1 MPVQI
6 DRVLKGSSAAK
17 YGIRAG
23 ETLISVNGEEIRDFL
38 DLQFQSS
45 QQYLRLEILSQDGEH
60 RTVDLERESRK
71 ALGIEP
77 EPYQCRN
84 CQNHC
89 IFCFIDQM
97 PPGLRD
103 SLYVKDDDYIFSF
116 VFGNYI
122 TLSNLSNEDFGR
134 IRKQRISPLYVS
146 AHTTNPQLRQKMMR
160 YREEADLMARLR
172 ILAKT
177 GIELH
182 IQIVA
187 VPGYN
192 TGEELSLSLK
202 ELLSL
207 GKGMLSIG
215 VVPVGLTKYRD
226 GLTTLQPFDNALAL
240 DTIKRI
246 DAIRQELKTDLVYAA
261 DELYVLAEEKL
272 PPAVYYNEYPQI
284 ENGIG
289 MLRMLLSK
297 FPYRKA
303 RFLKELK
310 SKPMDYRMLCSR
322 SAYSVIKGIAEALD
336 QGLEDQLVEVQ
347 AIRNDFCGEHISVAG
362 LLTFSDFQS
371 QVKLSPREIPI
382 LPEAIFNSEGY
393 TLDGATIQ
401 DFRELWQRDIM
412 IVNQFFTDWGW
423 E

>member
-1 MPVQI
+1 MAIQI
-6 DRVLKGSSAAK
+6 EGVLKGSSAAK

-45 QQYLRLEILSQDGEH
+45 QQYLSLEILSAEGEI
-60 RTVDLERESRK
+60 RIVELEREIRK

-77 EPYQCRN
+77 EAYQCRT
-84 CQNHC
+84 CHNHC

-122 TLSNLSNEDFGR
+122 TLTNLSNEDFAR
-134 IRKQRISPLYVS
+134 IRSQRISPLFVS
-146 AHTTNPQLRQKMMR
+146 AHTTNPVLRQKMMR
-160 YREEADLMARLR
+160 YREEADLMARLKS
-172 ILAKT
+172 LVEA

-192 TGEELSLSLK
+192 TGEELSHSLE

-207 GKGMLSIG
+207 GSKLLSIG
-215 VVPVGLTKYRD
+215 VVPVGLTRYRE
-226 GLTTLQPFDNALAL
+226 GLTVLKPYSEALAL
-240 DTIKRI
+240 DTIERI
-246 DAIRQELKTDLVYAA
+246 DALRQSGDTGIIYAA
-261 DELYVLAEEKL
+261 DELYVLSGAKL
-272 PPAVYYNEYPQI
+272 PPASYYNDYPQI

-297 FPYRKA
+297 YPYRKN
-303 RFLKELK
+303 RFIKELK
-310 SKPMDYRMLCSR
+310 SRPMDYRMLCSR
-322 SAYSVIKGIAEALD
+322 AAHGVISGLAESLE
-336 QGLEDQLVEVQ
+336 QGLEDQKVTVQLV
-347 AIRNDFCGEHISVAG
+347 RNDFCGEQISVAG
-362 LLTFSDFQS
+362 LLTFSDFRD
-371 QVKLSPREIPI
+371 QVQLSSREIPI
-382 LPEAIFNSEGY
+382 IPEVIFNNEGY

>member
-23 ETLISVNGEEIRDFL
+23 ETLVSVNGEEIRDFL

-45 QQYLRLEILSQDGEH
+45 QQFLRLEILSQDGEA
-60 RTVDLERESRK
+60 RTIDLERENRK

-77 EPYQCRN
+77 EPYQCRS

-103 SLYVKDDDYIFSF
+103 SLYIKDDDYIFSF

-122 TLSNLSNEDFGR
+122 TLTNLSQGDFQR
-134 IRKQRISPLYVS
+134 IKKQRISPLFVS
-146 AHTTNPQLRQKMMR
+146 AHTTNPALRQQMMR
-160 YREEADLMARLR
+160 YREEADLMSRLK
-172 ILAKT
+172 ILSKT

-192 TGEELSLSLK
+192 TGEELSRSLK
-202 ELLSL
+202 ELLTL
-207 GKGMLSIG
+207 GKNLLSIG
-215 VVPVGLTKYRD
+215 VVPVGLTRYRE
-226 GLTTLQPFDNALAL
+226 GLTPLRSFDPVLAL

-246 DAIRQELKTDLVYAA
+246 DAIREETDLVYAA
-261 DELYVLAEEKL
+261 DELYVLADEKL
-272 PPAVYYNEYPQI
+272 PPASYYNDYPQI

-289 MLRMLLSK
+289 MLRMLHSK

-303 RFLKELK
+303 RFLKELRT
-310 SKPMDYRMLCSR
+310 KPMDYRMLCSR
-322 SAYSVIKGIAEALD
+322 SAYSVIKGIAEALE
-336 QGLEDQLVEVQ
+336 QGLEDQLVVAQ
-347 AIRNDFCGEHISVAG
+347 AIRNDFCGEQISVAG
-362 LLTFSDFQS
+362 LLTFSDFRD

-382 LPEAIFNSEGY
+382 IPEAIFNNEGY

-401 DFRELWQRDIM
+401 DFRELWQRDLM
-412 IVNQFFTDWGW
+412 VVNQFFTDWGW